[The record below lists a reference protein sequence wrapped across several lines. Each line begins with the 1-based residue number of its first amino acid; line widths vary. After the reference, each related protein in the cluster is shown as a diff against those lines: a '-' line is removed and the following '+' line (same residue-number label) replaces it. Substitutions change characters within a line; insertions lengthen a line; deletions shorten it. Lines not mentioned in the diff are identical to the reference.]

1 VRNVP
6 STSAIVNRALR
17 MRVTPLLRKVGF
29 DKVEA
34 RRAWLWRPNLVWVF
48 TIRAI
53 GGNLGD
59 RIWPPSSVNVLLGI
73 YYRFF
78 PQIPPHVSTRKA
90 TLQTDRQ
97 GRPQPAADVCH
108 MCAHL
113 ECGLDQSKRTQDSP
127 NRAEQKRR
135 DIWWVDPDGANADE
149 VASDIAISLFEYGVP
164 WYERA
169 SNLKEA
175 LAIVESERDSFS
187 KFSRAFLL
195 AREIGDRA
203 HEQRFV
209 ELARN
214 EACRIRQS
222 SDPADWYLIPVIPRP
237 ASAV

>member
-1 VRNVP
+1 MP
-6 STSAIVNRALR
+6 STSAIVNRALK

-34 RRAWLWRPNLVWVF
+34 RKAWHWRQDLVWVF

-59 RIWPPSSVNVLLGI
+59 RIWPPSSVIVLLGVF
-73 YYRFF
+73 YRFF
-78 PQIPPHVSTRKA
+78 PQVPPHVSASKVI
-90 TLQTDRQ
+90 LQTDHQ

-149 VASDIAISLFEYGVP
+149 VASDIAISLFEYGIP
-164 WYERA
+164 WYERV
-169 SNLKEA
+169 SNLNEA
-175 LAIVESERDSFS
+175 LALVEIERDSFS
-187 KFSRAFLL
+187 KYSRAFFF
-195 AREIGDRA
+195 AREVGDQAR
-203 HEQRFV
+203 EQRFG
-209 ELARN
+209 ELARS
-214 EACRIRQS
+214 EARRIGQS
-222 SDPADWYLIPVIPRP
+222 SDPADWYLIPVLSRP
-237 ASAV
+237 ASEV

>member
-1 VRNVP
+1 MP
-6 STSAIVNRALR
+6 STSAIADRALR

-34 RRAWLWRPNLVWVF
+34 RRAWLWRQNLVWVF

-59 RIWPPSSVNVLLGI
+59 RIWPPSSVNVWLGV

-78 PQIPPHVSTRKA
+78 PQFPPHLAMPKA
-90 TLQTDRQ
+90 TFQNDRE
-97 GRPQPAADVCH
+97 GRPQPATPVCH
-108 MCAHL
+108 ITAHL
-113 ECGLDQSKRTQDSP
+113 ECGLDQSMRTRDSKNP
-127 NRAEQKRR
+127 AEQKRR

-149 VASDIAISLFEYGVP
+149 VASDIAISLFEHGIP
-164 WYERA
+164 WYERV
-169 SNLKEA
+169 SSLKDA
-175 LAIVESERDSFS
+175 LALVERERDSFS